1 MIDHK
6 IILYHANWSFCSQM
20 VRVAL
25 SEKGLVFKKKH
36 IKLCDQYSEGENI
49 DKDFLTINPLAT
61 VPAIKIDKTII
72 CGSEEII
79 YQLNKLDGANDI
91 NLYPKHIDINEI
103 RLKASDTTIS
113 EGVKFAST
121 LGTII
126 PIFSSP
132 LIQHMIKKLPF
143 RSILKILKNHPRKD
157 RKMIFLAMYFGNP
170 TKKFPNMGI
179 KNYVKE
185 ILKLEKTF
193 SDGREYFFNS
203 FSHVDINLMCVF
215 NRLIDV
221 GLEPTILSNRTP
233 HLSRY
238 WDNLKSRDSY
248 KIGILNY
255 YTEKEEK
262 VLHQFHKN
270 NDSSVLDK
278 ILKEIDLVEV
288 NE

>member
-1 MIDHK
+1 MIDHR

-25 SEKGLVFKKKH
+25 SEKGLAFKKKH
-36 IKLCDQYSEGENI
+36 IKLCDQYPEGENI
-49 DKDFLTINPLAT
+49 HKDFLAINPLGT
-61 VPAIKIDKTII
+61 VPAIKIDEKII

-79 YQLNKLDGANDI
+79 YQLNKIEGANDI
-91 NLYPKHIDINEI
+91 NLYPEHIDINEI
-103 RLKASDTTIS
+103 RSKASDTTIT
-113 EGVKFAST
+113 EGVDFAST

-126 PIFSSP
+126 PVFSSP
-132 LIQHMIKKLPF
+132 LIQYMVKKLPF

-179 KNYVKE
+179 KKYVRE

-193 SDGREYFFNS
+193 SDGREFFFNS

-215 NRLIDV
+215 NRLVDV
-221 GLEPTILSNRTP
+221 GLEQTILSNSTP

-238 WDNLKSRDSY
+238 WDKLKLRDSY

-262 VLHQFHKN
+262 VLHEFNKN

-278 ILKEIDLVEV
+278 IIKEINWALV